1 VTKYINFF
9 GVGIFTKSDQN
20 QDSQFHLFNFT
31 ILQFLA
37 IYLKV
42 ENLIRTTIKK
52 LSSRKTVSLQ
62 WDGYLHYRSA
72 LDEALNTPVFVR
84 FVGSHNS
91 SK

>member
-37 IYLKV
+37 IYLSK
-42 ENLIRTTIKK
+42 
-52 LSSRKTVSLQ
+52 SRKPYPHDYQKIIISKDSFASV
-62 WDGYLHYRSA
+62 GRIFA
-72 LDEALNTPVFVR
+72 L
-84 FVGSHNS
+84 
-91 SK
+91 